1 MPHVCD
7 TMRGPLPA
15 VLWGLIMGPIVLP
28 NEVGLPAD
36 SICVVEA
43 DKHRRVSWVNIPGL

>member
-1 MPHVCD
+1 ML
-7 TMRGPLPA
+7 T
-15 VLWGLIMGPIVLP
+15 LWGLIMGPIELP